1 MCSAEGMP
9 SALALAAA
17 ELPAATIEHLTIP
30 TANAVNFHEAMSPGG
45 PANRL
50 DIEALLA
57 LPGHDGPHATVAIVP
72 GSAGVS
78 ANHVMHAVTLLH
90 AGYAVCLVDPF
101 GARAVESTVANQT
114 QYSFASSAFD
124 VVATLG
130 VLAAD
135 PRIDATRIA
144 AQGHSRGGAAVII
157 AAMRRFAQPLVGD
170 LAFAGVF
177 AAYPWCGQQFLHPDV
192 GHTVVRAV
200 IGDQDE
206 WCSPMAVQAQIQ
218 AIALTGADATMRIVP
233 GAHHSFDRHEDVHE
247 LAEARVSPN
256 APIEFLAD
264 DGAMIDPT
272 TGVADPSRTDLHQF
286 RDAMKAGFGRQGARL
301 GATGDQPAVF
311 VEEMLAFHR
320 RVLGDPMSGT
330 SH

>member
-1 MCSAEGMP
+1 MP
-9 SALALAAA
+9 SALELAAD
-17 ELPAATIEHLTIP
+17 ELPAATTELLHIP
-30 TANAVNFHEAMSPGG
+30 TADAVNFHEAMSPDG
-45 PANRL
+45 PARRL

-57 LPGHDGPHATVAIVP
+57 LPDGDGPHATVVIVP

-78 ANHVMHAVTLLH
+78 PNHVMHARTLLGE
-90 AGYAVCLVDPF
+90 GYAVCLVDPF

-114 QYSFASSAFD
+114 QYSFAASAYD

-135 PRIDATRIA
+135 PRIDATRIS

-177 AAYPWCGQQFLHPDV
+177 GAYPWCGQQFLHPDV
-192 GHTVVRAV
+192 GSTVVRAI
-200 IGDQDE
+200 IGDQDN
-206 WCSPMAVQAQIQ
+206 WCSVMAVQAQIQ
-218 AIALTGADATMRIVP
+218 AIALTGGDASMRIVSD
-233 GAHHSFDRHEDVHE
+233 AHHSFDRHEDVHE
-247 LAEARVSPN
+247 IAEARVSPN

-264 DGAMIDPT
+264 DGAMIDPA
-272 TGVADPSRTDLHQF
+272 TGIPDPARTDLDQF
-286 RDAMKAGFGRQGARL
+286 RHAVRAGFGQR
-301 GATGDQPAVF
+301 GATMGGSGDQPALF

-320 RVLGDPMSGT
+320 RVLGDPRSGR

>member
-1 MCSAEGMP
+1 MP
-9 SALALAAA
+9 SALHLAAA
-17 ELPAATIEHLTIP
+17 ELSAATVEHLTIP
-30 TANAVNFHEAMSPGG
+30 TANPVNFHEAMSPGG
-45 PANRL
+45 PARRL

-57 LPGHDGPHATVAIVP
+57 LPDGDAPHATVVIVP

-78 ANHVMHAVTLLH
+78 PNHVMHAGTLLRE
-90 AGYAVCLVDPF
+90 GYAVCLVDPF

-114 QYSFASSAFD
+114 QYSFAASAFD
-124 VVATLG
+124 VTATLG

-135 PRIDATRIA
+135 PRLDAARIS

-170 LAFAGVF
+170 LSFAGVF

-192 GHTVVRAV
+192 GRTAVRAI

-206 WCSPMAVQAQIQ
+206 WCSVMAVQAQIQ
-218 AIALTGADATMRIVP
+218 AIALTGADATMRVVP
-233 GAHHSFDRHEDVHE
+233 GAHHSFDRHEEVHA

-272 TGVADPSRTDLHQF
+272 TGVPDPSRTDLHQF
-286 RDAMKAGFGRQGARL
+286 RDAMKAGFGRQGASL
-301 GATGDQPAVF
+301 GSIDDQPAVF

-320 RVLGDPMSGT
+320 RVLGDPT
-330 SH
+330 ARTPH

>member
-1 MCSAEGMP
+1 MP
-9 SALALAAA
+9 SALHLAAA
-17 ELPAATIEHLTIP
+17 ELSAATTELLRIP
-30 TANAVNFHEAMSPGG
+30 TANPVNFHDAMSASG
-45 PANRL
+45 PADRL

-57 LPGHDGPHATVAIVP
+57 LPATDGPHPAVVIVP

-78 ANHVMHAVTLLH
+78 PNHVMHTHTLLGE
-90 AGYAVCLVDPF
+90 GYAVCLVDPF

-114 QYSFASSAFD
+114 QYSFAASAYD
-124 VVATLG
+124 VVATLRL
-130 VLAAD
+130 LAAD
-135 PRIDATRIA
+135 PRIDASRIT

-170 LAFAGVF
+170 LSFAGVL

-192 GHTVVRAV
+192 GDTVVRAV

-206 WCSPMAVQAQIQ
+206 WCSVMAVQAQIQ
-218 AIALTGADATMRIVP
+218 AIAVTGADASMRVVP
-233 GAHHSFDRHEDVHE
+233 GAHHSFDRHEDVHDIP
-247 LAEARVSPN
+247 EARVSPH

-264 DGAMIDPT
+264 DGSMIDPT
-272 TGVADPSRTDLHQF
+272 TGVADPDRTDLHQF
-286 RDAMKAGFGRQGARL
+286 RAAMKAGFGRQGARL
-301 GATGDQPAVF
+301 GGIGDQPAVF

-320 RVLGDPMSGT
+320 RVLGDPRSVS